1 MIQLYTVPGA
11 WGLSS
16 VSPFCAKLET
26 WLRLAQ
32 LRFEV
37 LPASMTSAPKGKVP
51 YIKLE
56 DGTLMGDSELIIGYL
71 TQRYSVHLDA
81 WLSPAQQAQSQ
92 AVRRMLEEGTYW
104 CLVHERWNTEAGFAA
119 YAPVFLKMLPPVI
132 GSLILGQIRRD
143 VRSSL
148 RAQGTGR
155 HKPEEIAAILRA
167 DVAAVADLL
176 GDRLFFHGDQPS
188 SVDATIY
195 AMLSGLASFPVPGA
209 GSAELA
215 KHPHVVAYLARV
227 RKKAWPDEA

>member
-37 LPASMTSAPKGKVP
+37 LPASMGSAPKGKVP

-56 DGTLMGDSELIIGYL
+56 DGTLMGDSQLILEHL
-71 TQRYSVHLDA
+71 TQRYGVQLDD
-81 WLSPAQQAQSQ
+81 WLSPAQKAQSQ
-92 AVRRMLEEGTYW
+92 VVRRMLEEGTYW

-119 YAPVFLKMLPPVI
+119 YTPVFLKMLPPVI
-132 GSLILGQIRRD
+132 GGLILGQIRRD
-143 VRSSL
+143 VRGSL
-148 RAQGTGR
+148 KAQGTGR
-155 HKPEEIAAILRA
+155 HKPEEIAGILRA

-176 GDRLFFHGDQPS
+176 GDRLYFHGDQPS

-215 KHPHVVAYLARV
+215 KHPNVVAYLARV
-227 RKKAWPDEA
+227 RKKAWPEEA